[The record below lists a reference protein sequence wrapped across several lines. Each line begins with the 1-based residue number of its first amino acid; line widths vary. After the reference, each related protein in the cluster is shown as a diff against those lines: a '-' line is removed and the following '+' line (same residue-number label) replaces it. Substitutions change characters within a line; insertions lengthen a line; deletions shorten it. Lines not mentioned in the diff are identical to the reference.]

1 MPNNKPSTK
10 SPNPNDSKKRPNSVA
25 ANRASK
31 SPIRAKQSPKTIIK
45 LIVIVTLVIVAIGY
59 LTWDIVADGPLTRL
73 LTNRDELIAAVR
85 SWGIFGPLL
94 YVSLQVIQTI
104 VAPIPGQIVGSIGGF
119 IFGPWG
125 ILWTSIG
132 TLLGCYIVFK
142 ISKRFGRRF
151 IEKIFKPSAIARFDF
166 IINSKSAAVVLFLVF
181 LLPGFPDDIVCYIAG
196 LTTLPIRKLM
206 VILLLGRLPLII
218 VTNYLGSGITT
229 NLEGVIIVSIVAVVL
244 LGLGLWQR
252 ERILGLLKKHSLKH
266 TEEAENQK
274 DIKK

>member
-252 ERILGLLKKHSLKH
+252 QRILALLKKHSLKH

>member
-252 ERILGLLKKHSLKH
+252 ERILALLKKHSLKH

>member
-151 IEKIFKPSAIARFDF
+151 LEKIFKPSAIARFDF

-252 ERILGLLKKHSLKH
+252 ERILALLKKHSLKH

-274 DIKK
+274 DSKK

>member
-252 ERILGLLKKHSLKH
+252 ERILALLKKHSLKH

-274 DIKK
+274 DSKK